1 MERPLKKRPTVHE
14 KRDFRMQLYIRR
26 EGAKTREDLLKCKY
40 IPPASD
46 SPDYLEENLRP
57 CKSVPVEVG

>member
-1 MERPLKKRPTVHE
+1 MK